1 MSEFHDNFRP
11 DPESEGSRL
20 LWRTAKPLLRDAV
33 VAFAPPY
40 PEYPELQDDRSFGST
55 NDPSSP
61 SARESSSEAEVAM
74 YADSGN
80 GFGGFQE
87 RAWEFI
93 LANAAAIET
102 ALRRK
107 LFAWHRKQLAR
118 FRDEDLPNVEEM
130 LEYWEEIERR
140 VPVEEPSAIDHLFKL
155 VGIGLADSGPDD
167 CGFSSFEFQAG
178 WDRDHGLG
186 VLMHRD
192 RVLAAGGMGELI
204 YGPGIVDGARVVQ
217 SYDLDDGDFSLL
229 DP

>member
-1 MSEFHDNFRP
+1 
-11 DPESEGSRL
+11 
-20 LWRTAKPLLRDAV
+20 
-33 VAFAPPY
+33 
-40 PEYPELQDDRSFGST
+40 
-55 NDPSSP
+55 
-61 SARESSSEAEVAM
+61 M

-80 GFGGFQE
+80 GFGGLQE
-87 RAWEFI
+87 RAWDFI
-93 LANAAAIET
+93 LANAAAIEA

-107 LFAWHRKQLAR
+107 LFAWHKKSLAQ
-118 FRDEDLPNVEEM
+118 FRDEDLPHVKE
-130 LEYWEEIERR
+130 LQEYWEEIERQ

-155 VGIGLADSGPDD
+155 VGIGLADSGLDE

-192 RVLAAGGMGELI
+192 RVLAAGGMTELI
-204 YGPGIVDGARVVQ
+204 CGPGIVEGARVVQ